1 MTYRPQ
7 ILRACVAVVALA
19 ATACSTPLANGPEQA
34 FNINERFPISVQPR
48 MMTLRLIYNG
58 QAALDENATGQIARF
73 AQDYLSHGSGSIA
86 VAPPN
91 GNQAVANLVVDEL
104 VERGVSRN
112 QIMVGGANAPGPA
125 DDIRLTFIRY
135 VAEAPACGNW
145 STSLAFTAGNTV
157 PPNFGCATQHNLA
170 AMVSDP
176 RDLVTPDTSGQPDAQ
191 RRLTVLDRYR
201 RGQPTPAEKS
211 EDQNAF
217 VSEAIEGVQ

>member
-1 MTYRPQ
+1 MTLYRPR
-7 ILRACVAVVALA
+7 ILRACVAIMALA
-19 ATACSTPLANGPEQA
+19 ATACSTPLANGPEQS

-73 AQDYLSHGSGSIA
+73 AQDYLSHGSGSLA

-104 VERGVSRN
+104 VARGVGRN

-125 DDIRLTFIRY
+125 DDIRLTYIRY
-135 VAEAPACGNW
+135 VAEAPACGDW
-145 STSLAFTAGNTV
+145 SANLAFSASNTR
-157 PPNFGCATQHNLA
+157 PPNFGCATQRNLA

-176 RDLVTPDTSGQPDAQ
+176 RDLLSPDTWGQPDAQ
-191 RRLTVLDRYR
+191 RRLTVLDHYR
-201 RGQPTPAEKS
+201 KGEVTAADKAE
-211 EDQNAF
+211 EQNAF
-217 VSEAIEGVQ
+217 VADAVVEM

>member
-19 ATACSTPLANGPEQA
+19 AAACSTPAANGPDQV

-48 MMTLRLIYNG
+48 MMTLRLNYNG
-58 QAALDENATGQIARF
+58 QGALDENAAGQIARF
-73 AQDYLSHGSGSIA
+73 ARDYLSHGSGSLAI
-86 VAPPN
+86 APPN
-91 GNQAVANLVVDEL
+91 GNPQVANLVVDEL
-104 VERGVSRN
+104 VATGVARN

-145 STSLAFTAGNTV
+145 SSNLAYSASNTL

-191 RRLTVLDRYR
+191 RRLTVLDKYR
-201 RGQPTPAEKS
+201 KGEITQADKTDE
-211 EDQNAF
+211 QNALISI
-217 VSEAIEGVQ
+217 VNGM